1 LVNDKDLPNTNDIMN
16 RISKV
21 FILGLAIV
29 ALAGFGKIG
38 TTKAAAQ
45 PGSLIKMNGL
55 SSVYY
60 LGADGKRYVFPNAP
74 VYFSWY
80 KDFSGVVTISQ
91 SELESYPLAANITM
105 RPGTRLVKI
114 TTNPKVYAVEPGGI
128 LRAIPDEAAA
138 KALYGDNWNKRVS
151 DVADAFFTNY
161 RTGNPL
167 AANEVPAGSLV
178 KNAGNAAVYYFDGT
192 NYRTIAD
199 EAAFNANRFSF
210 DNVMTISNTI
220 TAGGTAITANEF
232 ANPDS
237 SATGQ
242 GTQPGQ
248 GTGLTVALST
258 DTPASQSVPTNVPVH
273 FTTINLTAASD
284 GEINVSGIKI
294 TAYELGDPTKIDD
307 VTIFDNGVKFGN
319 AKDINSNREASF
331 VFATP
336 IKIAAGATKTL
347 VIKATAATSGDY
359 ALGIAKASD
368 ITASGLTV
376 SGSFPI
382 IGNKMSAVVSTN
394 VGTLEITG
402 KPDNSTTTVDFGED
416 NVLLA
421 SFTLKAK
428 NEAALLSSMKFKNG
442 GTNVSDIVSNLKLF
456 VDGNEVSTG
465 NYSDGYVNFALNNVK
480 IEKNNSVTIEVRGD
494 IGTTNVDDT
503 IKLYL
508 KDRADIVATGVTYG
522 FDLQLDTT
530 SFEKLD
536 TSAKG
541 ITVTLSASDFTM
553 DADKAATPARDVKAG
568 DNDVVLATISFRSN
582 GENATLEEI
591 TGNNNFKIMGTG
603 LEDEEI
609 ENVRMVDLSTGAVY
623 DLDATFN
630 TKLNHYDLAL
640 SDEINLVKGVTKKFA
655 IKVDLNDETDDG
667 DSTNGGEGIDANDT
681 MKVYLSKNGLSVT
694 GDISNTSIT
703 DITPSSIDGAIM
715 TVKEASLA
723 WNVTNMTDKTV
734 VTGAPDVEVYAAKL
748 KAGAADGVKLNSLK
762 LTTLA
767 TDDTPFFTDNNITKM
782 DLYLNGVLLK
792 SVSNNIVEPTAGA
805 KGTITF
811 NSLAANTIA
820 AGAEVNLVVKATF
833 SSSFTNPAS
842 FKLEVASG
850 DDITAK
856 SVTGNKTVD
865 ITGSITGGAR
875 TITGAT
881 VGTLKVELLT
891 TDINASQ
898 DQYILAGATNASKYA
913 GELKFTTANE
923 PIKVKTLTLT
933 SLGTDTSSDINTVR
947 LVKADGTVVAS
958 KTVESDGD
966 VVFDPFDVVFDAD
979 KSTSLFISPLA
990 RGINV
995 DGDAAS
1001 TATQG
1006 HTIQYKLGAGAAI
1019 TAQGMNS
1026 GNDITIAANAD
1037 DTLSAGEWDDDSST
1051 KTFTI
1056 TGVRLIT
1063 VVNAGPTEANLSSG
1077 SHKEIGRYTLTF
1089 EHGNNRLSNNDPF
1102 KAQLDKFKVTLTESA
1117 ATTTDL
1123 VLKVDGTTRE
1133 VADSATPGVWTATE
1147 LQNPSTGLLNVA
1159 QLDDVVTLVIYGTVT
1174 VDPTANNYSVQ
1185 TTISDLNGTDNND
1198 DIQHNGLENMYLPY
1212 TSVVGT
1218 SLHNG

>member
-1 LVNDKDLPNTNDIMN
+1 MN

-21 FILGLAIV
+21 FVLGLAIV

-38 TTKAAAQ
+38 TTNAAAQ

-60 LGADGKRYVFPNAP
+60 LGADSKRYVFPNAT
-74 VYFSWY
+74 VYSSWY

-114 TTNPKVYAVEPGGI
+114 TTNPKVYAVEPGGT
-128 LRAIPDEAAA
+128 LRAIPDEATAV
-138 KALYGDNWNKRVS
+138 ALYGSNWNKRVS

-161 RTGNPL
+161 KTGNAL

-237 SATGQ
+237 SATG
-242 GTQPGQ
+242 PVV
-248 GTGLTVALST
+248 TGSGVTVALSAA
-258 DTPASQSVPTNVPVH
+258 TPASQSVPTNVPVH
-273 FTTINLTAASD
+273 FMSMNLTAAND
-284 GEINVSGIKI
+284 GAINVSGIKM
-294 TAYELGDPTKIDD
+294 TAYELGDATKIDD
-307 VTIFDNGVKFGN
+307 VTIFDNGVKVGS
-319 AKDINSNREASF
+319 AKDINSNREAIF
-331 VFATP
+331 VFSNP
-336 IKIAAGATKTL
+336 INVAAGATKTL
-347 VIKATAATSGDY
+347 VVKATAAAAGDY
-359 ALGIAKASD
+359 ALGIAKATD

-376 SGSFPI
+376 NGSFPV
-382 IGNKMSAVVSTN
+382 IGNKMSAVVSPN

-402 KPDNSTTTVDFGED
+402 TPDTSDSSVDFGED

-421 SFTLKAK
+421 SFTLKAN

-465 NYSDGYVNFALNNVK
+465 NYNNGYVNFALNNVK
-480 IEKNNSVTIEVRGD
+480 VEKNNSANVEVRGD
-494 IGTTNVDDT
+494 IGTTNVNDT
-503 IKLYL
+503 VTLYI

-530 SFEKLD
+530 SFQKLD
-536 TSAKG
+536 TVGKG
-541 ITVTLSASDFTM
+541 MTVTLSASDFTI
-553 DADKAATPARDVKAG
+553 DADKAATPAKDVKAG
-568 DNDVVLATISFRSN
+568 DNDVVLATLSFRSN
-582 GENATLEEI
+582 GENATLEDI
-591 TGNNNFKIMGTG
+591 TGNGNFKIMGTG
-603 LEDEEI
+603 LEADEI
-609 ENVRMVDLSTGAVY
+609 DNVRMIDLSTGAAY
-623 DLDATFN
+623 DLDATFD
-630 TKLNHYDLAL
+630 TDHYDLTL
-640 SDEINLVKGVTKKFA
+640 SDEINLTKGVAKRFA
-655 IKVDLNDETDDG
+655 IKADLNDATGSE
-667 DSTNGGEGIDANDT
+667 IDANDT
-681 MKVYLSKNGLSVT
+681 MKVYLSKTGMNVT
-694 GDISNTSIT
+694 GDVSNSSIT

-723 WNVTNMTDKTV
+723 WNVTNMTAKTV
-734 VTGAPDVEVYAAKL
+734 VTGATDIEVYAAKL

-762 LTTLA
+762 LTTGENDA
-767 TDDTPFFTDNNITKM
+767 TPFFADNNITKL
-782 DLYLNGVLLK
+782 DLYLNGALLK
-792 SVSNNIVEPTAGA
+792 SVSNNIVEPATSSA
-805 KGTITF
+805 GTITF
-811 NSLAANTIA
+811 NSLAANTID
-820 AGAEVNLVVKATF
+820 AGAEVDLVVKATF
-833 SSSFTNPAS
+833 SSSFTNAGS
-842 FKLEVASG
+842 FTLGVAAKG
-850 DDITAK
+850 DITAK
-856 SVTGNKTVD
+856 SVTGNKSVD
-865 ITGSITGGAR
+865 ITGGITGTAR

-891 TDINASQ
+891 TDTNASQ

-933 SLGTDTSSDINTVR
+933 SLGSDTSSDINTVR

-958 KTVESDGD
+958 KTVESDGS

-1006 HTIQYKLGAGAAI
+1006 HTIQYNLGAGAAI
-1019 TAQGMNS
+1019 TAQGVNS
-1026 GNDITIAANAD
+1026 GNDITIAANGD

-1056 TGVRLIT
+1056 TGVKLNT
-1063 VVNAGPTEANLSSG
+1063 VVNAMSNGNLSSG
-1077 SHKEIGRYTLTF
+1077 SHQEIGRYTLTF
-1089 EHGNNRLSNNDPF
+1089 EHGNNRLSNNDAF
-1102 KAQLDKFKVTLTESA
+1102 KAQLDKFKVTVNQNG
-1117 ATTTDL
+1117 ATTTNL

-1133 VADSATPGVWTATE
+1133 VADSATAGDWTSTE
-1147 LQNPSTGLLNVA
+1147 LQNASTGLLNAA
-1159 QLDDVVTLVIYGTVT
+1159 QLDDVVTLVIYGDIA
-1174 VDPTANNYSVQ
+1174 VDTSANNYSVQ
-1185 TTISDLNGTDNND
+1185 TVISDLNGAGGD
-1198 DIQHNGLENMYLPY
+1198 DIRHNSLTDMYLPY
-1212 TSVVGT
+1212 TSVTGAN
-1218 SLHNG
+1218 LHN